1 MYLLWVVQ
9 DSLNLQKKVS
19 DGDRHKEEDD
29 GLIKW
34 EVLIA
39 FYVFHK
45 TNKCST
51 TSIPI
56 CMAYLENP
64 TI

>member
-29 GLIKW
+29 GLIRW
-34 EVLIA
+34 EVLTA

-45 TNKCST
+45 TNNVVLPPSQFVW
-51 TSIPI
+51 
-56 CMAYLENP
+56 P
-64 TI
+64 T

>member
-29 GLIKW
+29 GLING

-39 FYVFHK
+39 FMCFIKLINVVLLPSQFVW
-45 TNKCST
+45 
-51 TSIPI
+51 
-56 CMAYLENP
+56 P
-64 TI
+64 T